1 MKGIFKGVML
11 LSVQSSSQA
20 LNVMYGLLQLYVN
33 SWGQYT
39 ISLSLERPVSA
50 IDGLDQGLDRFDDF
64 DLDTQLNRIIRRY
77 PASLCFERKK
87 GRGVTRIE
95 RKSKQWEKVIIACC
109 S

>member
-11 LSVQSSSQA
+11 LFVQSSSQA

-77 PASLCFERKK
+77 PPSLPHLIR
-87 GRGVTRIE
+87 T
-95 RKSKQWEKVIIACC
+95 EKAEE
-109 S
+109 